1 MKYFCNKL
9 KEIFVKSLTEAKE
22 KLNSKNIVKLV
33 ERKDRKKIFIQKWR
47 PISLLKVDFSKK
59 SGVVC
64 PQSWYNYKVIWKRH
78 PSR

>member
-33 ERKDRKKIFIQKWR
+33 ERKYSF
-47 PISLLKVDFSKK
+47 K
-59 SGVVC
+59 SGD
-64 PQSWYNYKVIWKRH
+64 PFLYWR
-78 PSR
+78 